1 MGLKK
6 FFENKGKVAATLI
19 APVTIAG
26 ILGLSQVKLDSLE
39 DATAYVKDTEAQNS
53 ETIKEIESEL
63 ETIEAL
69 TETAT
74 SVVDTA
80 ELEDGDAEIE
90 KRIASLNELA
100 NKLSEMLE
108 KVEQSKS
115 EVSPEL
121 QAEID
126 KLHEK
131 LDEIGLVNNE
141 NAKQIEGIYKQLVEL
156 GKSVSEISAKQE
168 IKYDIEASR
177 TLNTLCCKLAKI
189 ELYLAKHIRTGKE
202 LNHEDIAETLTTLE
216 SSLNDLASNG
226 QISENVY
233 KELEERIVSVF
244 DSVCLCNYIDAGNKT
259 NDAMKNGAMT
269 CVWNTTESADG
280 SNKTIKGATYTYVEG
295 NHYNVLN
302 ISYNKDESKVVTKST
317 YEKQLVSAEDGKIVF
332 VNVKNESV
340 NVDKNGKCSNYKL
353 VNSDLGSSIC
363 ILDGRYNFDNVM
375 EMLGPSNPI
384 FEYNKDENSWSLK
397 IASDGNNQKVT
408 YSVDEKTGKILQL
421 RQYDET
427 NKQASYYNE
436 VPELFADMYKKV
448 FENIGNISMFNI
460 MPMVDE
466 PQQNQ

>member
-6 FFENKGKVAATLI
+6 FFEGKGKVAATLI
-19 APVTIAG
+19 APVTLAG
-26 ILGLSQVKLDSLE
+26 MLGLSQVKLDSLE
-39 DATAYVKDTEAQNS
+39 DATDYVKDTQAQNS

-63 ETIEAL
+63 EAVGRLEEGTIA
-69 TETAT
+69 
-74 SVVDTA
+74 VVDA
-80 ELEDGDAEIE
+80 GHEDENAEIE
-90 KRIASLNELA
+90 ERIASLNELA
-100 NKLSEMLE
+100 DKLSDMLD

-131 LDEIGLVNNE
+131 LNEIGLVNSE
-141 NAKQIEGIYKQLVEL
+141 NAKQIEDIYKQLVEL

-177 TLNTLCCKLAKI
+177 TLNTLGCKLAKI
-189 ELYLAKHIRTGKE
+189 ELDLAKHIRTGKE
-202 LNHEDIAETLTTLE
+202 LNHEEIVESLTNLE
-216 SSLNDLASNG
+216 SSLNDLALNG
-226 QISENVY
+226 QIPENVY
-233 KELEERIVSVF
+233 KELEGRIVSAF

-259 NDAMKNGAMT
+259 NDAMKNGAMN

-280 SNKTIKGATYTYVEG
+280 SNKTIEYATYTYVDG

-302 ISYNKDESKVVTKST
+302 ISYNKDGSKVVTKDT
-317 YEKQLVSAEDGKIVF
+317 YEKQSTNAEDGKNVF
-332 VNVKNESV
+332 VNVKSEIV

-353 VNSDLGSSIC
+353 VNSDLGSTIC

-375 EMLGPSNPI
+375 EMLGLSNPI

-397 IASDGNNQKVT
+397 STIDGNNQKVT
-408 YSVDEKTGKILQL
+408 YNVDEKTGKILQL

-448 FENIGNISMFNI
+448 FENLGNISMFNI
-460 MPMVDE
+460 TPMVDE